1 MEKNEADA
9 VQGLLNLSQL
19 RFCNAETRVPNDNNN
34 KGQYLIDSTL
44 DDNCEQDFIDK
55 ILCNKNGQYLIDR
68 MLEDLEK
75 ERQDVEKVYSKS
87 SHLTTHQRTHTGERP
102 FLCNWESCG
111 KRFTRSD
118 ELTRH
123 VRTHTGEKNFLCPLC
138 DKRFMRSDHLTKHAR
153 RHPQFRAEMLQKRP
167 PASSPTPTG
176 RGGRRVGGREHQHV
190 GGFRPQHA
198 TAVLKCACAH
208 VENPCA
214 DVQMLKNSHLEEFL
228 EKVYVQQ
235 WRVAKDVGFGGSQ
248 LLICMP
254 REGSMLLSRAW
265 HPLLL
270 TDFIITIV
278 PDTTAHGGCDIFH
291 CLQIY
296 LHCLV

>member
-75 ERQDVEKVYSKS
+75 ERQVRVRRIRHKKQNAPPMPSKKHFECSFLGCGKVYSKS

-167 PASSPTPTG
+167 PSSSGPHPHRP
-176 RGGRRVGGREHQHV
+176 RG
-190 GGFRPQHA
+190 
-198 TAVLKCACAH
+198 
-208 VENPCA
+208 
-214 DVQMLKNSHLEEFL
+214 D
-228 EKVYVQQ
+228 
-235 WRVAKDVGFGGSQ
+235 GGSVGESTSMSEASDLSTRQ
-248 LLICMP
+248 L
-254 REGSMLLSRAW
+254 S
-265 HPLLL
+265 
-270 TDFIITIV
+270 
-278 PDTTAHGGCDIFH
+278 
-291 CLQIY
+291 
-296 LHCLV
+296 